1 MFRRDFGKLTM
12 AALASAF
19 LAQSRKSTAAADA
32 PAPGSAAPPAAAA
45 PGVTAYAADFVVNT
59 QYEAIPAEVL
69 ELGKKSILD
78 GFGLALA
85 GTKAETGPLCLKY
98 LDTMG
103 SLQGS
108 SSIIGTSRKSS
119 PQLAAL
125 VNGVSIHAD
134 DFDDTQLAV
143 AKDRVYG
150 LLTHPTVP
158 VLPAIFALAERRKCS
173 GKELMLAYHVGVEVE
188 CKVAEAIAP
197 RHYEDGFHST
207 GTCGPF
213 GAAAASAKLLGLDAS
228 RTRFA
233 FGIAG
238 SRSGGLRENFGTMTK
253 PLQAG
258 HAAASGVEAALL
270 ADLGWTAAPQI
281 FEAQRGFFHA
291 AGGSFDPAAIMGK
304 LGSPWCF
311 ASPGISIKPYPSGSL
326 THPAM
331 TELAR
336 LIELHNI
343 RPTQVKQ
350 IEVGANKPMTTT
362 LLHHHPQTGLEAK
375 FSMEFCMAIL
385 LLERKAGLGEF
396 QNEVVRR
403 QDVQDMI
410 GRVRFYID
418 PEAEAAGYAQMTSML
433 KVTLTNGKVIAG
445 RATFGKGSP
454 ANPMTFEEAA
464 VKFRGCADFANWPKA
479 KTEALIAAVRSL
491 HTATDINSLTALLSG
506 ATA

>member
-173 GKELMLAYHVGVEVE
+173 GKELMLAYTWGSRLN
-188 CKVAEAIAP
+188 ARWPRRSRLAITKTGSIP
-197 RHYEDGFHST
+197 RARAVPSARRLPARNYWASMPPERDLPSAS
-207 GTCGPF
+207 P
-213 GAAAASAKLLGLDAS
+213 AAA
-228 RTRFA
+228 R
-233 FGIAG
+233 
-238 SRSGGLRENFGTMTK
+238 
-253 PLQAG
+253 
-258 HAAASGVEAALL
+258 AASEK
-270 ADLGWTAAPQI
+270 TSAP
-281 FEAQRGFFHA
+281 
-291 AGGSFDPAAIMGK
+291 
-304 LGSPWCF
+304 
-311 ASPGISIKPYPSGSL
+311 
-326 THPAM
+326 
-331 TELAR
+331 
-336 LIELHNI
+336 
-343 RPTQVKQ
+343 
-350 IEVGANKPMTTT
+350 
-362 LLHHHPQTGLEAK
+362 
-375 FSMEFCMAIL
+375 
-385 LLERKAGLGEF
+385 
-396 QNEVVRR
+396 
-403 QDVQDMI
+403 
-410 GRVRFYID
+410 
-418 PEAEAAGYAQMTSML
+418 
-433 KVTLTNGKVIAG
+433 
-445 RATFGKGSP
+445 
-454 ANPMTFEEAA
+454 
-464 VKFRGCADFANWPKA
+464 
-479 KTEALIAAVRSL
+479 
-491 HTATDINSLTALLSG
+491 
-506 ATA
+506 